1 MPEPQNR
8 PLVPW
13 AEDTEA
19 PKEKANLVPW
29 ADQPMSADESAK
41 VIKSGSGVKAPMPPL
56 TSSQRAYRMV
66 RPFVAPVVETA
77 GMVGGAVVGAGAGAG
92 AAGIGAIP
100 GGVAGAG
107 LGYGMGKQLMK
118 AGDYNLGGYQ
128 PPPFNEQLLDA
139 GKDVIEGAAME
150 TAGPY
155 INKAIGYTVG
165 GLKDA
170 GVMAKKA
177 IGGASRQFAE
187 RRAAKI
193 AQEAAAQSP
202 VGNLQDTISM
212 LKGRGPSQTGSQA
225 VVDMKNPTLQALL
238 ERGGA
243 RKPGSVLH
251 AGDLQEAES
260 LRSLQSIGAGETPTQ
275 GRQAT
280 EMLQELL
287 NKRTGPI
294 REHAFEMSNMGQ
306 LVADLEKRSAE
317 LGAEAT
323 AQVANVRHLMDL
335 GRKAEAGAQLDLI
348 MQGMPTAASKYTYKG
363 ELAGMADKWATKAAD
378 ASLDLGAGARSAQA
392 GADAMREQ
400 GIAPLTTGPI
410 IEKLSQKK
418 LNPRTAGLDV
428 VEQSIDTIIDN
439 LRGWS
444 NKDGII
450 QGEAL
455 DSIRKNSVES
465 VIRRLMPGAAEDAQK
480 KQAAKV
486 LVEIKPVID
495 EAFGPEYQRY
505 LAEHSAGMQEINKTK
520 LAGKALELWQ
530 TNKQA
535 FMDLVTKFKPDDVEA
550 ILGPG
555 QYDIAKAL
563 TEREMG
569 ILQAEARKIATNE
582 QVKSQAARGHEAL
595 GELMKRNIPSYKF
608 PFLLN
613 WKVSAAN
620 QLVGR
625 AEGRLSKNVLDQLA
639 EASTDPAK
647 LQSLLERIP
656 PSYKSAFLNAM
667 KQSGSAGVASNRGVL
682 GGVADNLALGVGARQ
697 ATPAIQSYLASGAE
711 DDGRQ

>member
-13 AEDTEA
+13 AEDTEEQ
-19 PKEKANLVPW
+19 KGKANLVPW
-29 ADQPMSADESAK
+29 ADQPMSHDESLK
-41 VIKSGSGVKAPMPPL
+41 VIKYGSGVKAPMPPL
-56 TSSQRAYRMV
+56 TPAQRAYRMV
-66 RPFVAPVVETA
+66 RPFVAPVVE
-77 GMVGGAVVGAGAGAG
+77 GGAMIGGAIFGAGTGALGAG
-92 AAGIGAIP
+92 VGAIP
-100 GGVAGAG
+100 GAVAGAG
-107 LGYGMGKQLMK
+107 LGYGMGRGLVK
-118 AGDYNLGGYQ
+118 AGDYNLGGYEA
-128 PPPFNEQLLDA
+128 PPFSEQLLDA
-139 GKDVIEGAAME
+139 SKDIAEGAAME
-150 TAGPY
+150 VAGPY

-193 AQEAAAQSP
+193 AQDAAAQSP

-212 LKGRGPSQTGSQA
+212 VKGRGPSQTGAQA

-275 GRQAT
+275 GRQAA

-287 NKRTGPI
+287 NRRTGPI

-306 LVADLEKRSAE
+306 LVADLERRYVE
-317 LGAEAT
+317 LGAEAS
-323 AQVANVRHLMDL
+323 AQVAKVRYLMDL
-335 GRKAEAGAQLDLI
+335 GRKAEAWAQLDLI

-363 ELAGMADKWATKAAD
+363 ELAGMADRWAGKAAD
-378 ASLDLGAGARSAQA
+378 ASLGL
-392 GADAMREQ
+392 GADARTMKAGAEALRAE
-400 GIAPLTTGPI
+400 GIAPLKTEPI
-410 IEKLSQKK
+410 IQKLAEKK

-444 NKDGII
+444 NQDGII
-450 QGEAL
+450 TAEAL

-486 LVEIKPVID
+486 LVEIKPIID

-505 LAEHSAGMQEINKTK
+505 LAEHSAGMQDINRTK
-520 LAGKALELWQ
+520 LSQKALELWQ
-530 TNKQA
+530 SEDKTG
-535 FMDLVTKFKPDDVEA
+535 FTDLVGGRSPKAVEE

-555 QYDIAKAL
+555 NYDISQAL
-563 TEREMG
+563 SPNEMG
-569 ILQAEARKIATNE
+569 VLQSEAGKIATND
-582 QVKSQAARGHEAL
+582 QVKSQAARGYEAL
-595 GELMKRNIPSYKF
+595 AELMKRNIPSYKF

-647 LQSLLERIP
+647 LQALLERIP
-656 PSYKSAFLNAM
+656 PSYRSEFLNAL
-667 KQSGSAGVASNRGVL
+667 KASK
-682 GGVADNLALGVGARQ
+682 GGTGQIA
-697 ATPAIQSYLASGAE
+697 PAFQSYLASGAE
-711 DDGRQ
+711 NDGRQ